1 MAEPELKN
9 LRPKDADAQHQHP
22 TRAPSSPA
30 KKNYEENLGGAE
42 PHQNLGSQFMKIGGV
57 SVSAQHPP
65 GKSCLHEHRHH
76 IHDYEDAKPFDHCR
90 SIALPTAIKTDGH
103 RDL

>member
-1 MAEPELKN
+1 
-9 LRPKDADAQHQHP
+9 
-22 TRAPSSPA
+22 
-30 KKNYEENLGGAE
+30 
-42 PHQNLGSQFMKIGGV
+42 MKIGGV
-57 SVSAQHPP
+57 SVSAQHPA

-76 IHDYEDAKPFDHCR
+76 IHDYEYAKPFHHCR